1 MSYGMFIDTTRCIA
15 CKACQVACKQWNRLP
30 AEKTDNVGTLQNPQ
44 DLSFSTYRLVRMQEQ
59 IIDGQV
65 RWLFF
70 PDQCRHC
77 RVAPCLLRAKNG
89 SAIYQDKDTGAVL
102 YTSKTSGLEGQ
113 EIKEACPYNVP
124 RSNTD
129 GVLAKCTLCNDRLRQ
144 QQEPACVQACA
155 TGCLNFGELDD
166 MLEMAHE
173 RLDRVKTSFPEA
185 RLLDPENVR
194 VIFLTA
200 FSPDY
205 YHDYAVSFD
214 PSLWRSR

>member
-30 AEKTDNVGTLQNPQ
+30 AEQTENFGTLQNPA
-44 DLSFSTYRLVRMQEQ
+44 DLSSSTFRLVRMQEQ
-59 IIDGQV
+59 IIDGEV

-77 RVAPCLLRAKNG
+77 RVAPCLLRARNG
-89 SAIYQDKDTGAVL
+89 SAIYQDEDTGAVL
-102 YTSKTSGLEGQ
+102 YTSETVNLNGQ
-113 EIKEACPYNVP
+113 EITEACPYNVP
-124 RSNTD
+124 RRNND
-129 GVLAKCTLCNDRLRQ
+129 GVLAKCTLCNDRIRQ
-144 QQEPACVQACA
+144 QQEPACVKACS
-155 TGCLNFGELDD
+155 TGCLNFGELND
-166 MLEMAHE
+166 MLEMAHK
-173 RLDRVKTSFPEA
+173 RLNRVKISFPDA

-200 FSPDY
+200 FSPDH

-214 PSLWRSR
+214 PRLWRPR